1 MRQIESNI
9 KGFTLIEVM
18 IALIVL
24 MIGILGLMRLTTYNF
39 QRVTSANE
47 RNIGFRIAKMALE
60 PDNIQPGTKCF
71 DCTTNG
77 LCKDVACSANATT
90 GFMRMRVERTT
101 QNRTL
106 PVARS
111 VGQLSENNAAVAYVG
126 VTVRAGWGGNFTSCS
141 QNVNGCSYNA
151 TLHTERLP

>member
-60 PDNIQPGTKCF
+60 PDNIQPGTKCLITF
-71 DCTTNG
+71 TFKK
-77 LCKDVACSANATT
+77 KDVEAMGIEVQSKKIYI
-90 GFMRMRVERTT
+90 
-101 QNRTL
+101 
-106 PVARS
+106 RS
-111 VGQLSENNAAVAYVG
+111 KIKSHEIK
-126 VTVRAGWGGNFTSCS
+126 
-141 QNVNGCSYNA
+141 
-151 TLHTERLP
+151 